1 MNPIFNHDS
10 QQVNCAPSPHHY
22 HQHDER
28 GYALLALMVAMAILV
43 ILLAAAAPVLKH
55 EAQREREL
63 EAIRRGEQV
72 AQAIRDYIVIT
83 KTNRLPTSM
92 DELLEGAQ
100 APGRTRKTQ
109 VLRRSS
115 MRDPLSPDGEWRT
128 IKQIDIRVLQSFCND
143 VRRYAETVQL
153 EPPATLPDILKTAQ
167 NQACSIPINL
177 GVELPD
183 DSVEPLGDA
192 PSSGPFVGVVSQS
205 QSPSIINYYGIDK
218 HSRWIFTPLFR

>member
-10 QQVNCAPSPHHY
+10 QQVNCAPSPRRY
-22 HQHDER
+22 HQDDER

-72 AQAIRDYIVIT
+72 AQAIRTYVT
-83 KTNRLPTSM
+83 LTNGKLPTSM

-100 APGRTRKTQ
+100 RGRTRKTQ

-143 VRRYAETVQL
+143 VRRYAETGQL
-153 EPPATLPDILKTAQ
+153 EPPATLPDILKTTQ

-192 PSSGPFVGVVSQS
+192 PSSGPFVGVASQS

>member
-1 MNPIFNHDS
+1 MNLILNHEAQEANRALS
-10 QQVNCAPSPHHY
+10 RRRY

-43 ILLAAAAPVLKH
+43 ILLSAAAPVLKH

-72 AQAIRDYIVIT
+72 AQAIRSYTTLT
-83 KTNRLPTSM
+83 KGRLPTSM

-100 APGRTRKTQ
+100 TGRTRKTQ

-128 IKQIDIRVLQSFCND
+128 IKQNDRAMQSFCND
-143 VRRYAETVQL
+143 VRRYAETL
-153 EPPATLPDILKTAQ
+153 RLDPSTTLPLVLQQEQTR
-167 NQACSIPINL
+167 ACSVPINL
-177 GVELPD
+177 GVA
-183 DSVEPLGDA
+183 EPLEPEPLLSDA
-192 PSSGPFVGVVSQS
+192 PSSGPFVGVASQS
-205 QSPSIINYYGIDK
+205 QNTSIINYYGIDK

>member
-10 QQVNCAPSPHHY
+10 QRVNCAPSPHHY
-22 HQHDER
+22 HQDDER

-128 IKQIDIRVLQSFCND
+128 IKQIDTRVLQSFCND
-143 VRRYAETVQL
+143 VRRYAETPVL
-153 EPPATLPDILKTAQ
+153 AVSPTAPDILKNTQ
-167 NQACSIPINL
+167 NGVCLPVNL
-177 GVELPD
+177 GV
-183 DSVEPLGDA
+183 VEPDEPEKVLGDA
-192 PSSGPFVGVVSQS
+192 PSSGPFVGVASQS
-205 QSPSIINYYGIDK
+205 QSTSIINYYGIDK